1 MMCGVSEKMQGH
13 ASSIMGVELMCLH
26 ACKALH
32 VGFKSPRATSSHR
45 RPALHGG
52 SGNVGVALMCWATK
66 QHFNVYNLATQL
78 ACKQPIDKMVTPMGQ
93 VIAQPLGM

>member
-1 MMCGVSEKMQGH
+1 MCGVSEKMQGH
-13 ASSIMGVELMCLH
+13 ASSIMGGELMCLH

-52 SGNVGVALMCWATK
+52 SGIVGVALMCWATK
-66 QHFNVYNLATQL
+66 QYLHRLNLSYPPCGAPQVKVVL
-78 ACKQPIDKMVTPMGQ
+78 SIPMVLT
-93 VIAQPLGM
+93 